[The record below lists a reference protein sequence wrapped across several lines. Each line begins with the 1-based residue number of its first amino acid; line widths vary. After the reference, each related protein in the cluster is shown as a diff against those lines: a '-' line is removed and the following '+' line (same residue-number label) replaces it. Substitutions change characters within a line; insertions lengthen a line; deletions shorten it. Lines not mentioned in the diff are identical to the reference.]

1 MCTDELMDI
10 VEEGDW
16 REFVPVDE
24 DLGQSAVDPKTGK
37 SVDFDPKQTSNY
49 KYFKSFTRTLS
60 KQLFDWFIHG
70 GKDVVV
76 VAFNKEGLK
85 RLRNCQLRPF
95 TIHQYSQSI
104 KAKDNEFEERLYS
117 KNESVEIQNVDDIVN
132 CVYFT
137 EYTDKSKKAD
147 IKKRLAVMG
156 VKSTTKNFGKMLR

>member
-1 MCTDELMDI
+1 MNSSIDYDIFVYAKQYFTTDCGSEVLYRVMCTDELMDI

-24 DLGQSAVDPKTGK
+24 DLGQSTVDPKTGK
-37 SVDFDPKQTSNY
+37 NVDFDPKQTSNY

-60 KQLFDWFIHG
+60 KQLFDWFIEG

-117 KNESVEIQNVDDIVN
+117 KTSRWKYRMSMI
-132 CVYFT
+132 
-137 EYTDKSKKAD
+137 
-147 IKKRLAVMG
+147 
-156 VKSTTKNFGKMLR
+156 